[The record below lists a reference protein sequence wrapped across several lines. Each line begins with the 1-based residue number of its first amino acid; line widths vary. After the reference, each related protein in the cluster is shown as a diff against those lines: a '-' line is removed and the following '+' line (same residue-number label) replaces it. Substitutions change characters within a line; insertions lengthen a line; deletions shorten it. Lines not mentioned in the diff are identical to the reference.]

1 MPSIAIDIPI
11 SQLAEIIKNMSKGEL
26 ETLLIEMDS
35 ELSNELQRRFKEL
48 PLEIKQKKVL
58 SVEEAFNV

>member
-1 MPSIAIDIPI
+1 MPTLSITIDQI
-11 SQLAEIIKNMSKGEL
+11 AEIIKNMSKGEL

-35 ELSNELQRRFKEL
+35 ELSNELKRRFKEL